1 MCCEEKLGAGI
12 PPLGELGLGRALD
25 LHASLCTVYINQNLD
40 LFICYISKLSK
51 YTLLRNEIMKGVN
64 RC

>member
-25 LHASLCTVYINQNLD
+25 LHVSLRTVYINQIW
-40 LFICYISKLSK
+40 IC
-51 YTLLRNEIMKGVN
+51 
-64 RC
+64 

>member
-25 LHASLCTVYINQNLD
+25 LHASLCTVYINQIWICLL
-40 LFICYISKLSK
+40 LFVKSC
-51 YTLLRNEIMKGVN
+51 T
-64 RC
+64 